1 MAKRAWSD
9 GRGVFQWRKEAWPG
23 GGGCSP
29 VAEEGVAWREF
40 RGGGACSAR
49 AAGGEIGLGYG
60 FGNGTGASHGGDP

>member
-1 MAKRAWSD
+1 M
-9 GRGVFQWRKEAWPG
+9 
-23 GGGCSP
+23 
-29 VAEEGVAWREF
+29 AEEGVAWREF